1 MIYLRG
7 ITWSHRRAVD
17 PLIATLPAF
26 RRRHPEVEIAWEQR
40 PLHGFEF
47 TPVDRLAEGY
57 DFIILDHPFCGEI
70 AASGCLRPLDD
81 LLTPELSAGF
91 VGPSLASYRYRE
103 RLWALPV
110 DAACQVAV
118 ARPDLLQRL
127 DRPAPASWPEMME
140 LGARA
145 RAQGTYLAIALQGVH
160 SLMTFFTLCANL
172 GRPCGAHSDGPF
184 VDHDAGRRALA
195 ALHQL
200 LAFCPP
206 EALDWNSIALHDAM
220 VARDDL
226 VFCPA
231 VYCYATY
238 AEADIR
244 RPLRFFDL
252 PGLESASPR
261 GSTLGG
267 TGLGVSARTSEPAA
281 LAYAAFLMEAATQKA
296 FATHHGQPARREAW
310 EDAAVDARF
319 AGCFHATRATME
331 QAWIRP
337 RHAGYL
343 AFQARGGELVEA
355 HLRGRIAAEALL
367 DRLDALHVECA
378 AVAPKQ

>member
-1 MIYLRG
+1 MGTDL
-7 ITWSHRRAVD
+7 D
-17 PLIATLPAF
+17 PRIVRCSFPSS
-26 RRRHPEVEIAWEQR
+26 W
-40 PLHGFEF
+40 
-47 TPVDRLAEGY
+47 
-57 DFIILDHPFCGEI
+57 
-70 AASGCLRPLDD
+70 
-81 LLTPELSAGF
+81 AG
-91 VGPSLASYRYRE
+91 
-103 RLWALPV
+103 
-110 DAACQVAV
+110 
-118 ARPDLLQRL
+118 
-127 DRPAPASWPEMME
+127 
-140 LGARA
+140 
-145 RAQGTYLAIALQGVH
+145 T
-160 SLMTFFTLCANL
+160 
-172 GRPCGAHSDGPF
+172 
-184 VDHDAGRRALA
+184 
-195 ALHQL
+195 
-200 LAFCPP
+200 
-206 EALDWNSIALHDAM
+206 
-220 VARDDL
+220 
-226 VFCPA
+226 
-231 VYCYATY
+231 
-238 AEADIR
+238 
-244 RPLRFFDL
+244 
-252 PGLESASPR
+252 ESASPR